1 MSVPATATATA
12 EPSESDIETL
22 IQRFSK
28 LATELTTPV
37 SKTHLAEETAQLE
50 QKAQQWRVEDLTRTR
65 FVTDEPVVRLQCPG
79 DDTIFEVSK
88 STLLREPGT
97 FFSTLL
103 SGRWEEQRKE
113 DAPIKLPLE
122 DAGIVPLL
130 LNYMENGPSVLP
142 HDPELLARLGEAAK
156 CLCVITL
163 QDYVQYPLDQ
173 FQLNTPDLQ
182 LKMRVDCIRHLFGQE
197 RSHPVLQ
204 APYLDLV
211 RVFDDP
217 TVLQRR
223 APKFRVPLLL
233 QYPNTTFDVVTN
245 KDTFMNRFH
254 ATHGGALDGMD
265 WSNMVVA
272 GGSVLMSL
280 IITPPSARQRSDP
293 DAVALEFVNDVDIFL
308 YGLDPD
314 QAMRKIKAIEAFLRK
329 KQEEMHPEG
338 EFLVVRTHHALT
350 FQPEGM
356 PKVQVILRLYQSPSE
371 VLYGFDIDCVSVLYD
386 GQDVWAM
393 PRALRAIQTHC
404 NLFDLGRVNI
414 TFNQRIVKYA
424 RRGFAL
430 AVPGFT
436 WERVDWSELVRGMAT
451 GGRRYGR
458 RRYGP
463 PAMASEPELASRF
476 LFSELVRKTLFLL
489 KPKPAYSSMGELPYS
504 RAYSNMQSLLSGWGT
519 APGEGDAATAAPAPA
534 PEAPALSR
542 ASELVGELMA
552 AHTRTLY
559 PSSAVSAARTAM
571 GMEILDEAKF
581 RLHHGLKTDSGY
593 HDAIEA
599 MSPFIIIAD
608 NYRRKDGKVMLVA
621 GDSVESVCTSRVTP
635 LMVSQ
640 VVDVIE
646 HNPDGPE
653 RRRGRYYARWGRPE
667 PPSASKSAIKKYLE
681 GAVDLPDHLEWITVD
696 LDRQFIGTFHHQ
708 IHAEFFDCYSDGP
721 APAAPATATPAPATG
736 KVKKAKFMPFD
747 YNPEPAPVAAPV
759 TLPPWFDKP
768 EAAPGQAG
776 AAGEG
781 EGDEE
786 EEEEKPKKEARA
798 KTPRK
803 RTGVVPA
810 AAPKKAKDEEDEE
823 AGEGSGDDDDEEEK
837 KAEPIPW
844 PPKKTLAAA
853 PAFAVKKIAIAASG
867 PKSACPLCGKM
878 VRSDL
883 LQAHVN
889 AELDGR
895 PFDDCDEDE

>member
-386 GQDVWAM
+386 GALSSTPSRVRPGRARVHLGAGRLVGTR
-393 PRALRAIQTHC
+393 PRHG
-404 NLFDLGRVNI
+404 N
-414 TFNQRIVKYA
+414 
-424 RRGFAL
+424 RG
-430 AVPGFT
+430 
-436 WERVDWSELVRGMAT
+436 
-451 GGRRYGR
+451 RYGR

-608 NYRRKDGKVMLVA
+608 NYRRKDGKV
-621 GDSVESVCTSRVTP
+621 
-635 LMVSQ
+635 
-640 VVDVIE
+640 VDVIE

-653 RRRGRYYARWGRPE
+653 RRRGRYYGPHPGERGIQPGGAG
-667 PPSASKSAIKKYLE
+667 PSPVGE
-681 GAVDLPDHLEWITVD
+681 QVGHQVPRGAVDLPTTSEWITVD

-776 AAGEG
+776 AAG